1 MKIQLIDLNK
11 KMCKQWKCHFKNDND
26 VIVHHGEFFS
36 LPTDCVV
43 SPANSFGFMDGGLD
57 LLISEKLGWHI
68 EYKLQKRIQE
78 KYFGE
83 LLVGQA
89 ELIETNVKDI
99 PFCISA
105 PTMRVPMVLK
115 DTVNVYL
122 ASKAIFYLLKNV
134 NAEHRHSYGQD
145 LINTVT
151 ISGLGTGV
159 GQVPFDICAKQM
171 KQGYIDGSKTENRLP
186 LTWEEAEEQHQMLY
200 C

>member
-11 KMCKQWKCHFKNDND
+11 KMCKQWKCHFKSDKD
-26 VIVHHGEFFS
+26 VIVHHGDFFS
-36 LPTDCVV
+36 LPADCIV

-68 EYKLQKRIQE
+68 ENTLQKRIQE

-134 NAEHRHSYGQD
+134 NAEHRRSHGQD

-159 GQVPFDICAKQM
+159 GQVPFDACAKQM
-171 KQGYIDGSKTENRLP
+171 KQGYIDGYKTENRFP
-186 LTWEEAEEQHQMLY
+186 VTWEEAQEQHQMLY